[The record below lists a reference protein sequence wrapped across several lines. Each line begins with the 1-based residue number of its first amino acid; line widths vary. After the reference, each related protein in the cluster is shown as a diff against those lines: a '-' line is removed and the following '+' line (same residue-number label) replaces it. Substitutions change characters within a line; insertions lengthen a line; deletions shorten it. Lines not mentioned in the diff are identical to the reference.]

1 MDVEECLKLGYLT
14 KIEKDEKLIEKEI
27 KESGYDLKRATT
39 ALEEDDAKWC
49 IIQSYYSMF
58 HASRAVLFSLGYR
71 ERRHFAVQIVLE
83 GLVRQGKIENI
94 YIEYFSSAMD
104 CREGAD
110 YHYRY
115 SEEIAEDI
123 VENAQNFLDRMK
135 SLLKA
140 NKI

>member
-1 MDVEECLKLGYLT
+1 MDIKECLKMEFLT
-14 KIEKDEKLIEKEI
+14 RIKPDDKLIEKEI
-27 KESGYDLKRATT
+27 KESEYDLKRAAT
-39 ALEEDDAKWC
+39 ALEEGDAKWC
-49 IIQSYYSMF
+49 IVQSYYSMF
-58 HASRAVLFSLGYR
+58 HAARAILFSLGYK

-83 GLVRQGKIENI
+83 DIVGQGKIENI
-94 YIEYFSSAMD
+94 YLEYFSSAMD

-123 VENAQNFLDRMK
+123 IENAQKFLDRMK
-135 SLLKA
+135 LLLKA